1 MDCLDVLSEAFPFQE
16 IDDDLEEEEEEE
28 DEVEVEEE
36 DEEEEEE
43 EEEEEADPTRGLLQD
58 DPIKDSTEK
67 EWHQDSGF
75 GTGSLAHSEQDPN
88 EGSLERNVG

>member
-1 MDCLDVLSEAFPFQE
+1 MDSLDVLSEAFPFQE

-28 DEVEVEEE
+28 
-36 DEEEEEE
+36 
-43 EEEEEADPTRGLLQD
+43 EEEEADRTRGLLQD

>member
-28 DEVEVEEE
+28 EE
-36 DEEEEEE
+36 DEEEE

>member
-1 MDCLDVLSEAFPFQE
+1 MDVLSEAFPFQE

-28 DEVEVEEE
+28 EE
-36 DEEEEEE
+36 DEEEE